1 VYNKKKRCFAM
12 AEWRGKSLAIQRE
25 RGNSVIIA
33 VINNKGGTGK
43 TTTCVNL
50 SAAIAN
56 AGYRVLAVDLDSQAS
71 ASLFCGIQWDD
82 LVPSIAD
89 VLFEGIAIEEAIR
102 QTTVPHLDLLTG
114 GMELAHTDL
123 ILSDV
128 SGRENLLTESLK
140 DVRQEYDFILCDCP
154 PSLSMLSVNALVA
167 ADGYIVP
174 VMPEYL
180 ALEGLLFFLAG
191 CDKIKEGMGIH
202 PELMGIAFTMV
213 SPVLKAMRKST
224 REIMGLIRK
233 HYGNEVFKTEI
244 RRDVRINESPS
255 FGKSIFDFAPRSRG
269 ARAYASLAGEVMDR
283 CHMDV
288 QQQMESVKRKHM
300 ATSQE

>member
-1 VYNKKKRCFAM
+1 M
-12 AEWRGKSLAIQRE
+12 AIRRE
-25 RGNSVIIA
+25 RRNAVIIS

-56 AGYRVLAVDLDSQAS
+56 SGYRVLVVDLDSQAS
-71 ASLFCGIQWDD
+71 ASLFFGIQKND

-89 VLFEGIAIEEAIR
+89 VLFKGIPIEEAIR
-102 QTTVPHLDLLTG
+102 QMTAPRLDLLTG
-114 GMELAHTDL
+114 GIELAHADL
-123 ILSDV
+123 ILADV
-128 SGRENLLTESLK
+128 PGRENRIAESLK

-174 VMPEYL
+174 VTPEYL
-180 ALEGLLFFLAG
+180 AMEGLAFFLAA

-213 SPVLKAMRKST
+213 NPFLKTMRKST

-233 HYGNEVFKTEI
+233 RYGNEVFKTEI

-255 FGKSIFDFAPRSRG
+255 FGRSIFEHAPRSRG

-300 ATSQE
+300 TTSQE